1 MFRPLAALA
10 LTVLLLT
17 GCGAVEASTT
27 MPAAPIVTAN
37 LPCSLPY
44 GTHVALVSPA
54 PGSAGV
60 SAGTPVLVV
69 ASRELPKS
77 VSVVATGDKGVSHAA
92 ALERT
97 TAPAHAAR
105 APFPAP
111 VYYRASA
118 VGLRANRQ
126 YTVALD
132 DVAQNGCSPY
142 VRIAGN
148 PRFST

>member
-1 MFRPLAALA
+1 MRRVALIYNPASGQHSRRHRAAIDKA
-10 LTVLLLT
+10 LLVLSAA
-17 GCGAVEASTT
+17 GVEAKAHET
-27 MPAAPIVTAN
+27 I
-37 LPCSLPY
+37 
-44 GTHVALVSPA
+44 A

-118 VGLRANRQ
+118 VGLRANRH

>member
-1 MFRPLAALA
+1 MFRPQAALA
-10 LTVLLLT
+10 LAVLLLT
-17 GCGAVEASTT
+17 GCGAVEASTAK
-27 MPAAPIVTAN
+27 PEGAIAAAN

-44 GTHVALVSPA
+44 GTHVELVSPA

-60 SAGTPVLVV
+60 SPGTSVLVV

-77 VSVVATGDKGVSHAA
+77 ISVVATGEKGVAHAA
-92 ALERT
+92 ALERIA
-97 TAPAHAAR
+97 APAHAAQ

-111 VYYRASA
+111 VYYRASVA
-118 VGLRANRQ
+118 GLLTHRH

-132 DVAQNGCSPY
+132 DVAQNSCSPY
-142 VRIAGN
+142 ARIAGN